1 MEMTRKLL
9 TLAAGIALWTAPA
22 VFAQDI
28 NHGEVGVFGEYY
40 RFAPPGTPAATLPT
54 TTTASGHTN
63 FAGVG
68 GRLSVN
74 VSRSWQLEGEA
85 SYDFKQVG
93 TETFTNTTTGVA
105 TIAPSNLRVVHALF
119 GPKLQ
124 TGGGPVRLF
133 GTVKGGIVDFRFDST
148 PAGLS
153 SFSSSLGGLRASNVN
168 GVLYP
173 GGGLEAYWW
182 IFGWRTDVGDE
193 IYFRNGAHHN
203 LRVTFGPHI
212 RF

>member
-1 MEMTRKLL
+1 MRKLL
-9 TLAAGIALWTAPA
+9 MLAAGMALCTAPA

-28 NHGEVGVFGEYY
+28 NHGEVGIFGEYY
-40 RFAPPGTPAATLPT
+40 RFSPPGTPAATLPN
-54 TTTASGHTN
+54 TAATPAGHTN
-63 FAGVG
+63 FGGVG
-68 GRLSVN
+68 GRLSFN
-74 VSRSWQLEGEA
+74 ASRSWQLEGEA
-85 SYDFKQVG
+85 SYDFRQVG

-105 TIAPSNLRVVHALF
+105 ALAPSSLRVVHALF

-133 GTVKGGIVDFRFDST
+133 GTVKGGIVDFRFDPT
-148 PAGLS
+148 PAAFS
-153 SFSSSLGGLRASNVN
+153 SFTSSLSGLRASSVN

-193 IYFRNGAHHN
+193 IYFRDGAHHN
-203 LRVTFGPHI
+203 LRITFGPHI

>member
-1 MEMTRKLL
+1 MKKILMF
-9 TLAAGIALWTAPA
+9 AAAVALWTAPA
-22 VFAQDI
+22 AFAQDI

-40 RFAPPGTPAATLPT
+40 RFSPAGSVT
-54 TTTASGHTN
+54 HTN

-74 VSRSWQLEGEA
+74 VATSWQLEAET
-85 SYDFKQVG
+85 SYDFRQVASSGLTAG
-93 TETFTNTTTGVA
+93 TPGIGSVAVGNTG
-105 TIAPSNLRVVHALF
+105 LRVLHALF
-119 GPKLQ
+119 GPKVQ

-133 GTVKGGIVDFRFDST
+133 GTVKGGLVNFRSST
-148 PAGLS
+148 APATVGAITT
-153 SFSSSLGGLRASNVN
+153 SLTSLNSSNVN

-173 GGGLEAYWW
+173 GGGVEAYLW

-193 IYFRNGAHHN
+193 IFFSNGAHHN
-203 LRVTFGPHI
+203 LRITFGPHI